1 MTELFLQAFVFFLIY
16 VLVHCVFCRFQG
28 STRFFAKNLELF
40 LFFVLISSTWIL
52 YTSHLLSAL
61 VFFFSFYFLW
71 AAYTIVLVNFQNSV
85 SLQLMEEISKSP
97 DQVLERE
104 KLEESVPDERNIES
118 RLIALQNNRLV
129 IFNKIT
135 LEVFL
140 TPLGNNFAKVA
151 LFLRKAMKISDSG

>member
-1 MTELFLQAFVFFLIY
+1 
-16 VLVHCVFCRFQG
+16 
-28 STRFFAKNLELF
+28 
-40 LFFVLISSTWIL
+40 
-52 YTSHLLSAL
+52 
-61 VFFFSFYFLW
+61 
-71 AAYTIVLVNFQNSV
+71 
-85 SLQLMEEISKSP
+85 MEEISKSP